1 MMLAAFIVRRFGA
14 SVPSGFRGTVA
25 EHSGRTHDAWR
36 LGLRHPSP
44 PVTVARLMS
53 RRSNPTGGSVSKRLT
68 VDCHL
73 GTVRVEAQ
81 HRSHFG
87 GLSRRRLVAPHD
99 AVMRLSVDVERPI

>member
-1 MMLAAFIVRRFGA
+1 MPPVRRFGA
-14 SVPSGFRGTVA
+14 SVPRASGARRRTILGDPLALGVWGFGTP
-25 EHSGRTHDAWR
+25 HR
-36 LGLRHPSP
+36 LR
-44 PVTVARLMS
+44 VARLIS
-53 RRSNPTGGSVSKRLT
+53 RRSSPTGGSVSKRLI

-81 HRSHFG
+81 HRSHSG